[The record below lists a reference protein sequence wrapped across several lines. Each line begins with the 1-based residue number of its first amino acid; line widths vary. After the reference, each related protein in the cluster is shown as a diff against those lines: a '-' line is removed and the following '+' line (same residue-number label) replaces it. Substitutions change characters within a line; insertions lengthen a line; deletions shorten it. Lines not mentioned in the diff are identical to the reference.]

1 MVKQKKNTKMSKTVI
16 KNEKGLAEK
25 RPRCLSVAAKGIQT
39 SQDFAQ
45 LMSCLMADVI
55 EGNVS
60 PGVANAACNAGGKL
74 IKIVDMQI
82 KYGTTSPGKPTKT
95 INLLSA

>member
-1 MVKQKKNTKMSKTVI
+1 
-16 KNEKGLAEK
+16 
-25 RPRCLSVAAKGIQT
+25 
-39 SQDFAQ
+39 
-45 LMSCLMADVI
+45 MADVI

-74 IKIVDMQI
+74 IKVVDMQI